1 MNARE
6 YINVAGGDFLN
17 SSPKVNRARATDR
30 NRTSFNMNNLRKL
43 AVQDRGLYN
52 LKRNLKQLRLHASNN
67 NTNTSQRQGVLVAG
81 KGLKRGTWVGH
92 KNKAHVTFNTNNNSR
107 FVINPKSLMAVH
119 INRNN
124 RISRPFKLGYSSY
137 INFK

>member
-1 MNARE
+1 MNARDF
-6 YINVAGGDFLN
+6 INVAGGNFLN
-17 SSPKVNRARATDR
+17 SSPKVNRARATNR

-43 AVQDRGLYN
+43 AVQNRGLYN
-52 LKRNLKQLRLHASNN
+52 LGINFKRLRANANKN

-92 KNKAHVTFNTNNNSR
+92 KNKAYVTFNANNNSL

-119 INRNN
+119 MNRNN
-124 RISRPFKLGYSSY
+124 RTSRPFKLGYSSY
-137 INFK
+137 MNFK